1 MNGDIWVARA
11 RLQCGGCEDV
21 AEIRKDVTWS
31 TFVEAV
37 QAFDKRHERCPRQ
50 AKLAE
55 ASDE

>member
-1 MNGDIWVARA
+1 MKADIWVARA

-37 QAFDKRHERCPRQ
+37 AAFDKRHERCPKQ
-50 AKLAE
+50 GKLTE
-55 ASDE
+55 ADE